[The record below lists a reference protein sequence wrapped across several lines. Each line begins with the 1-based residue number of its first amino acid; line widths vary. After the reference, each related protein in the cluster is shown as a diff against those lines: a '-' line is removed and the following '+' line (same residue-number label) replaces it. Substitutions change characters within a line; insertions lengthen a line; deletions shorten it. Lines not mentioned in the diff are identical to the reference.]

1 MNQFQLITL
10 EDLKD
15 IRPSLAVSDTTD
27 VDSIILEAQELDLMP
42 LLGIELYYLLRDD
55 PDAYSDFIN
64 GVDYSYGTSTIHWAG
79 VKKMLGYYALARIY
93 SVKNYQDTDSG
104 LMKKTNEFSENVSES
119 TIQRIAGSM
128 TSIAEHYQQ
137 QMFMY
142 LSENSTNT
150 LFRLWNGRERNTGGS
165 FSIRSAGGN
174 NNRNK
179 IRSAGTYRSDDQ
191 YRHE

>member
-10 EDLKD
+10 EDLKE
-15 IRPSLAVSDTTD
+15 IRPSLSISDNAD

-42 LLGIELYYLLRDD
+42 LLGIELYYLLRDNPED
-55 PDAYSDFIN
+55 YDELIN
-64 GVDYSYGTSTIHWAG
+64 GADYSYGTSTIHWAG
-79 VKKMLGYYALARIY
+79 IKKMLSYYALARIY

-104 LMKKTNEFSENVSES
+104 LMKKTNEFSENVSEA
-119 TIQRIAGSM
+119 TIQKIAGNM

-137 QMFMY
+137 QLFMF

-150 LFRLWNGRERNTGGS
+150 LYRLWNGRERNTGGS
-165 FSIRSAGGN
+165 FSIRAAGGN
-174 NNRNK
+174 STRNK

-191 YRHE
+191 YRNS